1 MIWRTMQGKCFHLM
15 GVVVGQLITLLG
27 YTGFNRSVPNVGQ
40 KKKSETYSISLVK
53 HDITVNFSTY
63 RPNVYS
69 LSARKK

>member
-1 MIWRTMQGKCFHLM
+1 MWGKFFHLM
-15 GVVVGQLITLLG
+15 GVVVGQLIALLG

-40 KKKSETYSISLVK
+40 KKKSETYSISLMK
-53 HDITVNFSTY
+53 HNITVNCLTY